1 MKKPTCPLSGGGG
14 LFRLSY
20 AVLMLTAVQGQAVT
34 TQSFQLSATVTSGCA
49 ITTGNGGALGDINF
63 GTYSGVE
70 NRRVSGSFVA
80 NSTLSLAC
88 TPGVVLNMSVDG
100 GQNYTTVRNLQR
112 AGGTDRV
119 SYRLYS
125 SASLAANSEVTVN
138 QPVSVLYSDSNNIAL
153 PLFGA
158 ATLTGFSPAGNY
170 FDKLTVTLSW

>member
-1 MKKPTCPLSGGGG
+1 
-14 LFRLSY
+14 
-20 AVLMLTAVQGQAVT
+20 
-34 TQSFQLSATVTSGCA
+34 
-49 ITTGNGGALGDINF
+49 
-63 GTYSGVE
+63 
-70 NRRVSGSFVA
+70 
-80 NSTLSLAC
+80 
-88 TPGVVLNMSVDG
+88 MSVDG

-119 SYRLYS
+119 PYHLYS